1 MGMQLSV
8 RSCQPACRTGRLT
21 VGASPRPSS
30 CPANCELRTANF
42 LLRLIAILLLTGAHV
57 YDLSRPNGMG
67 TCSAQSTGTIRLL
80 VDPGHN
86 FQFVVDKK
94 HRMEQREVTLSEGL
108 HTLSIW
114 APERMVVDTP
124 VFVVAGRTADLVVRL
139 PYSPAFLD
147 HKRELGRFEGRR
159 TVVRTVPAVV
169 TAGGAIWAGIALGKY
184 GRAHKQLEADRATY
198 EDNVQ
203 PLSITE
209 LKETTIPQHKE
220 EFRQARTG
228 FYVATGF
235 TLLSAGVTYYVFRR
249 TGKWDRPVFN
259 DPEKVRF
266 EGITWVPS
274 PQGGHW
280 ATAITIPLAR

>member
-1 MGMQLSV
+1 MLDLGTMSNGRRTW
-8 RSCQPACRTGRLT
+8 RSALRRWPTRGRWLAIVLGCT
-21 VGASPRPSS
+21 TLMSP
-30 CPANCELRTANF
+30 
-42 LLRLIAILLLTGAHV
+42 IAV
-57 YDLSRPNGMG
+57 
-67 TCSAQSTGTIRLL
+67 AQQTGTIRLI
-80 VDPGHN
+80 VDPGHS

-124 VFVVAGRTADLVVRL
+124 VFVVAGRTSDLVVRL

-147 HKRELGRFEGRR
+147 HKRELGKFEGRR
-159 TVVRTVPAVV
+159 AVARSIPAVV
-169 TAGGAIWAGIALGKY
+169 TVGGLAWTGIALGRY
-184 GRAHKQLEADRATY
+184 GRAHKQLEADRTTY
-198 EDNVQ
+198 ENNVQ
-203 PLSITE
+203 PLSIAD
-209 LKETTIPQHKE
+209 LKENTIPQHQK

-249 TGKWDRPVFN
+249 SAQWERPLFH
-259 DPEKVRF
+259 DTEKVRF
-266 EGITWVPS
+266 EGLTWVPS